1 MALQHYEEHLQAKKQ
16 VRNLLKQVPNLSKVS
31 LQPTKVGSKPVLVEW
46 KPVFLRT
53 KLEITMNKEE
63 EPEYTPKNIN
73 EVLICIVKYFI
84 SEKNK
89 NN

>member
-1 MALQHYEEHLQAKKQ
+1 
-16 VRNLLKQVPNLSKVS
+16 
-31 LQPTKVGSKPVLVEW
+31 
-46 KPVFLRT
+46 
-53 KLEITMNKEE
+53 MNKEEEEEEEE